1 MKNFAKEFNIDAQD
15 RINDHS
21 MGLQRR
27 GVSVAAS
34 KPKLILRTTKLSRLQ
49 YFPAKESLD
58 WENHIIGV
66 R

>member
-1 MKNFAKEFNIDAQD
+1 
-15 RINDHS
+15 
-21 MGLQRR
+21 MGLERR

-34 KPKLILRTTKLSRLQ
+34 KSNLILRTTQFRRLQ